1 MAIVVGNLPSTCS
14 EEEIKELFKGYGDI
28 QQLKFSADKTRV
40 LIQLSEGEDRAMD
53 ELDQTEWKGQRLQ
66 FESPRG
72 DDPP

>member
-14 EEEIKELFKGYGDI
+14 EAEIKELFERYGKI
-28 QQLKFSADKTRV
+28 QKYKFSDDKTRV
-40 LIQLSEGEDRAMD
+40 LIELSEGEDRATQ

-66 FESPRG
+66 FGVPRG